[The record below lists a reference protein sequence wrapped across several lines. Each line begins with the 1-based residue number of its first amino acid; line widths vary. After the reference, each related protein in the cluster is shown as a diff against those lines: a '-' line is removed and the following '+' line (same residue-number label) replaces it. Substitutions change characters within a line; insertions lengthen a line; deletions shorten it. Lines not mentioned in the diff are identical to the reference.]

1 MSGATDTASR
11 DAGRLA
17 ELLGND
23 LLGRKEFRGETTLM
37 VSASRLHEAALFC
50 RDSLGYD
57 MLLDLCSVD
66 HHGSDP
72 RYEVIY
78 ELYSLASATHLR
90 LKCTTGEEEAEVDS
104 VTDIWPTA
112 NWHEREVWD
121 MMGIRF
127 RNHPDLRRILMWEG
141 YPYHPL
147 RKEFP
152 LEGIPT
158 DVPDVAF
165 TEAAPL
171 AGGPFVTIP
180 TEGNTE
186 VREPRARHAGDL
198 PTTAT
203 FIVEP

>member
-1 MSGATDTASR
+1 MSAAADATRIEEAFGDDVFDR
-11 DAGRLA
+11 
-17 ELLGND
+17 E
-23 LLGRKEFRGETTLM
+23 EFRGETTL
-37 VSASRLHEAALFC
+37 SLHATRLREIALYC
-50 RDSLGYD
+50 RDTLGYD
-57 MLLDLCSVD
+57 LLLDICSVD
-66 HHGSDP
+66 HYGSHP
-72 RYEVIY
+72 RFEVVY
-78 ELYSLASATHLR
+78 ELYSLAKRIHLR
-90 LKCTTGEEEAEVDS
+90 LKTATSEEEAEVDT
-104 VTDIWPTA
+104 VCDIWPTA

-121 MMGIRF
+121 LMGIKF

-152 LEGIPT
+152 LEGIPS

-165 TEAAPL
+165 TEVAPL

-186 VREPRARHAGDL
+186 VREPRARHAGEI

-203 FIVEP
+203 FIAEP

>member
-1 MSGATDTASR
+1 MSAAADASKIEGAFSPDVF
-11 DAGRLA
+11 DK
-17 ELLGND
+17 
-23 LLGRKEFRGETTLM
+23 KEFRGETTLS
-37 VSASRLHEAALFC
+37 VHATRLHEIACYC
-50 RDSLGYD
+50 RDTLGYD
-57 MLLDLCSVD
+57 LLLDICSVD
-66 HHGSDP
+66 HYGSHP
-72 RYEVIY
+72 RFEVVY
-78 ELYSLASATHLR
+78 ELYSIANKTHLR
-90 LKCTTGEEEAEVDS
+90 LKCTTSEEEAEVETVS
-104 VTDIWPTA
+104 DIWPTA

-121 MMGIRF
+121 LMGIKF

-165 TEAAPL
+165 TEVAPL

-186 VREPRARHAGDL
+186 VREPRARHAGEI
-198 PTTAT
+198 PTAAT
-203 FIVEP
+203 FIAEP

>member
-1 MSGATDTASR
+1 MRAADDATKIEAVFSPDI
-11 DAGRLA
+11 L
-17 ELLGND
+17 EK
-23 LLGRKEFRGETTLM
+23 KEFRGETTL
-37 VSASRLHEAALFC
+37 SLHATRLHEVALFC
-50 RDSLGYD
+50 RDALGYD
-57 MLLDLCSVD
+57 MLLDICSVD
-66 HHGSDP
+66 HYGSHP
-72 RYEVIY
+72 RFEVIY
-78 ELYSLASATHLR
+78 ELYSIAGKSHLR
-90 LKCTTGEEEAEVDS
+90 LKCTTSEDEAEVDT
-104 VTDIWPTA
+104 VCDIWPTA

-121 MMGIRF
+121 MMGIKF

-165 TEAAPL
+165 TEVAPL

-186 VREPRARHAGDL
+186 VREPRARHAGEI

-203 FIVEP
+203 FIAEP

>member
-1 MSGATDTASR
+1 MRAADDATKIEAVFSPDI
-11 DAGRLA
+11 L
-17 ELLGND
+17 EK
-23 LLGRKEFRGETTLM
+23 KEFRGETTL
-37 VSASRLHEAALFC
+37 SLHATRLHEVALFC
-50 RDSLGYD
+50 RDALGYD
-57 MLLDLCSVD
+57 MLLDICSVD
-66 HHGSDP
+66 HYGSHP
-72 RYEVIY
+72 RFEVIY
-78 ELYSLASATHLR
+78 ELYSIAGKSHLR
-90 LKCTTGEEEAEVDS
+90 LKCTTSEDEAEID
-104 VTDIWPTA
+104 TICDIWPTA

-121 MMGIRF
+121 LMGIKF

-165 TEAAPL
+165 TEVAPL

-186 VREPRARHAGDL
+186 VREPRARHAGEI

-203 FIVEP
+203 FIAEP

>member
-1 MSGATDTASR
+1 MSASD
-11 DAGRLA
+11 DALKIEQSFA
-17 ELLGND
+17 PD
-23 LLGRKEFRGETTLM
+23 AFDRKEFRGETTL
-37 VSASRLHEAALFC
+37 SLHATRLHDAALFC

-57 MLLDLCSVD
+57 MLLDICSVD
-66 HHGSDP
+66 HFGTHP
-72 RYEVIY
+72 RFEVVY
-78 ELYSLASATHLR
+78 ELYSLKSKSHLR
-90 LKCTTGEEEAEVDS
+90 LKCTTGEDEAEVDS
-104 VTDIWPTA
+104 VCDIWPTA

-165 TEAAPL
+165 TEVAPL

-186 VREPRARHAGDL
+186 VREPRARHAGEL

-203 FIVEP
+203 FIAEP

>member
-1 MSGATDTASR
+1 MRAADDATKIEAVFSPDI
-11 DAGRLA
+11 L
-17 ELLGND
+17 E
-23 LLGRKEFRGETTLM
+23 KKVFRGETTL
-37 VSASRLHEAALFC
+37 SLHATRLHEVALFC
-50 RDSLGYD
+50 RDALGYD
-57 MLLDLCSVD
+57 MLLDICSVD
-66 HHGSDP
+66 HYGSHP
-72 RYEVIY
+72 RFEVIY
-78 ELYSLASATHLR
+78 ELYSIAGKSHLR
-90 LKCTTGEEEAEVDS
+90 LKCTTSEDEAEVDT
-104 VTDIWPTA
+104 VCDIWPTA

-121 MMGIRF
+121 MMGIKF

-165 TEAAPL
+165 TEVAPL

-186 VREPRARHAGDL
+186 VREPRARHAGEI

-203 FIVEP
+203 FIAEP

>member
-1 MSGATDTASR
+1 MSAAADASKIEGAFSPDVF
-11 DAGRLA
+11 DK
-17 ELLGND
+17 
-23 LLGRKEFRGETTLM
+23 KEFRGETTLS
-37 VSASRLHEAALFC
+37 VHATRLHEIAFYC
-50 RDSLGYD
+50 RDTLGYD
-57 MLLDLCSVD
+57 LLLDICSVD
-66 HHGSDP
+66 HYGSHP
-72 RYEVIY
+72 RFEVVY
-78 ELYSLASATHLR
+78 ELYSIANKTHLR
-90 LKCTTGEEEAEVDS
+90 LKCTTSEEEAEVETVS
-104 VTDIWPTA
+104 DIWPTA

-121 MMGIRF
+121 LMGIKF

-165 TEAAPL
+165 TEVAPL

-186 VREPRARHAGDL
+186 VREPRARHAGEL

-203 FIVEP
+203 FIAEP

>member
-1 MSGATDTASR
+1 MSAATDASKIEGAFGA
-11 DAGRLA
+11 DVF
-17 ELLGND
+17 D
-23 LLGRKEFRGETTLM
+23 KKEFRGETTLS
-37 VSASRLHEAALFC
+37 VHSTRLHEVALFC
-50 RDSLGYD
+50 RDTLGYD
-57 MLLDLCSVD
+57 MLLDICSVD
-66 HHGSDP
+66 HYGSHP
-72 RYEVIY
+72 RYEMVY
-78 ELYSLASATHLR
+78 ELYSIAEKTHLR
-90 LKCTTGEEEAEVDS
+90 LKCTTSEEEAEVESLVD
-104 VTDIWPTA
+104 VWPTA

-152 LEGIPT
+152 LAGFPS

-180 TEGNTE
+180 TDGNTE
-186 VREPRARHAGDL
+186 VREPRAREAGEL

-203 FIVEP
+203 FIAEP

>member
-1 MSGATDTASR
+1 MSAAAHASR
-11 DAGRLA
+11 ITSEFGGDI
-17 ELLGND
+17 LGTT
-23 LLGRKEFRGETTLM
+23 EFRGETT
-37 VSASRLHEAALFC
+37 VTVASSRIHDVALFC

-66 HHGSDP
+66 LNGNDP
-72 RYEVIY
+72 RFEVVY
-78 ELYSLASATHLR
+78 ELASLSATTRLR
-90 LKCTTGEEEAEVDS
+90 LKAALSEDEPEIDS
-104 VTDIWPTA
+104 VTDVWATA

-152 LEGIPT
+152 LGGFPT

-165 TEAAPL
+165 TETAPL

-180 TEGNTE
+180 TDGNTE
-186 VREPRARHAGDL
+186 VREPRAREAGEI
-198 PTTAT
+198 PTKAT
-203 FIVEP
+203 FIAEP

>member
-1 MSGATDTASR
+1 MSASAHATRLSEQFGADI
-11 DAGRLA
+11 
-17 ELLGND
+17 LGA
-23 LLGRKEFRGETTLM
+23 KEFRGETTVL
-37 VSASRLHEAALFC
+37 VAAPRIRDVALFC
-50 RDSLGYD
+50 RDTLGYD

-66 HHGSDP
+66 LHGSDP
-72 RYEVIY
+72 RFEVVY
-78 ELYSLASATHLR
+78 ELTSLAASTRLR
-90 LKCTTGEEEAEVDS
+90 LKSSLSEDEAEIES
-104 VTDIWPTA
+104 VTDVWPTA

-152 LEGIPT
+152 LGGFPT

-165 TEAAPL
+165 TETAPL

-180 TEGNTE
+180 TDGNTE
-186 VREPRARHAGDL
+186 VREPRAREAGEI
-198 PTTAT
+198 PTKAT
-203 FIVEP
+203 FIAEP

>member
-1 MSGATDTASR
+1 MSSSAHAS
-11 DAGRLA
+11 RLA
-17 ELLGND
+17 EQFGADILGT
-23 LLGRKEFRGETTLM
+23 KEFRGETTVL
-37 VSASRLHEAALFC
+37 VAAPRIRDVALFC

-66 HHGSDP
+66 LHGNDP
-72 RYEVIY
+72 RFEVVY
-78 ELYSLASATHLR
+78 ELTSLAASTRLR
-90 LKCTTGEEEAEVDS
+90 LKSSLSEDEAEIDS
-104 VTDIWPTA
+104 VTDVWPTA

-152 LEGIPT
+152 LGGFPT

-165 TEAAPL
+165 TETAPL

-180 TEGNTE
+180 TDGNTE
-186 VREPRARHAGDL
+186 VREPRAREAGEI
-198 PTTAT
+198 PTKAT
-203 FIVEP
+203 FIAEP

>member
-1 MSGATDTASR
+1 MSAATDATQIETVFAP
-11 DAGRLA
+11 DIFGK
-17 ELLGND
+17 
-23 LLGRKEFRGETTLM
+23 KEFRGETTLSVHATRM
-37 VSASRLHEAALFC
+37 HEVALFC
-50 RDSLGYD
+50 RDTLGYD
-57 MLLDLCSVD
+57 MLLDICSVD
-66 HHGSDP
+66 HYGSHP
-72 RYEVIY
+72 RFEVVY
-78 ELYSLASATHLR
+78 ELYSIAHKSHLR
-90 LKCTTGEEEAEVDS
+90 LKCTTSEEEAEVES

-121 MMGIRF
+121 LMGIRF

-152 LEGIPT
+152 LEGIPS

-165 TEAAPL
+165 TEVAPL

-186 VREPRARHAGDL
+186 VREPRARHVGEI
-198 PTTAT
+198 PTTET
-203 FIVEP
+203 FIAEP

>member
-1 MSGATDTASR
+1 MRAADDATKIEAVFSPDI
-11 DAGRLA
+11 L
-17 ELLGND
+17 EK
-23 LLGRKEFRGETTLM
+23 KEFRGETTL
-37 VSASRLHEAALFC
+37 SLHATRLHEVALFC
-50 RDSLGYD
+50 RDALGYD
-57 MLLDLCSVD
+57 MLLDICSVD
-66 HHGSDP
+66 HYGSHP
-72 RYEVIY
+72 RFEVIY
-78 ELYSLASATHLR
+78 ELYSIAGKSHLR
-90 LKCTTGEEEAEVDS
+90 LKCTTSEDETEVDT
-104 VTDIWPTA
+104 VCDIWPTA

-121 MMGIRF
+121 MMGIKF

-165 TEAAPL
+165 TEVAPL

-186 VREPRARHAGDL
+186 VREPRARHAGEI

-203 FIVEP
+203 FIAEP

>member
-1 MSGATDTASR
+1 MSAGDDALKIEAAFGADVF
-11 DAGRLA
+11 D
-17 ELLGND
+17 
-23 LLGRKEFRGETTLM
+23 RKEFRGETTLS
-37 VSASRLHEAALFC
+37 VRASRLHDVALFC
-50 RDSLGYD
+50 RDSLGCD
-57 MLLDLCSVD
+57 LLLDICSVD
-66 HHGSDP
+66 HYGSHP
-72 RYEVIY
+72 RFEVVY
-78 ELYSLASATHLR
+78 GLYSLAAKTHLR
-90 LKCTTGEEEAEVDS
+90 LKSPLSEEEPAIDS
-104 VTDIWPTA
+104 VTDIWATA

-121 MMGIRF
+121 MMGIKF
-127 RNHPDLRRILMWEG
+127 LNHPDLRRILMWEG

-152 LEGIPT
+152 LEGIPS

-165 TEAAPL
+165 TEVAPL

-203 FIVEP
+203 FIAEP

>member
-1 MSGATDTASR
+1 MRAADDATKIEAVFSPDI
-11 DAGRLA
+11 L
-17 ELLGND
+17 EK
-23 LLGRKEFRGETTLM
+23 KEFRGETTL
-37 VSASRLHEAALFC
+37 SLHATRLHEVALFC
-50 RDSLGYD
+50 RDALGYD
-57 MLLDLCSVD
+57 MLLDICSVD
-66 HHGSDP
+66 HCGSHP
-72 RYEVIY
+72 RFEVIY
-78 ELYSLASATHLR
+78 ELYSIAGKSHLR
-90 LKCTTGEEEAEVDS
+90 LKCTSSEDEAEID
-104 VTDIWPTA
+104 TICDIWPTA

-121 MMGIRF
+121 MMGIKF

-165 TEAAPL
+165 TEVAPL

-186 VREPRARHAGDL
+186 VREPRARHAGEI
-198 PTTAT
+198 PATAT
-203 FIVEP
+203 FIAEP

>member
-1 MSGATDTASR
+1 MSAAADASKIEGAFSPDVF
-11 DAGRLA
+11 DK
-17 ELLGND
+17 
-23 LLGRKEFRGETTLM
+23 KEFRGETTL
-37 VSASRLHEAALFC
+37 SLHATRLHEVARYC
-50 RDSLGYD
+50 RDTLGYD
-57 MLLDLCSVD
+57 LLLDICSVD
-66 HHGSDP
+66 HYGSHP
-72 RYEVIY
+72 RFEVVY
-78 ELYSLASATHLR
+78 ELYSIANKTHLR
-90 LKCTTGEEEAEVDS
+90 LKCTTSEEEAEVETVS
-104 VTDIWPTA
+104 DIWPTA

-121 MMGIRF
+121 LMGIKF

-165 TEAAPL
+165 TEVAPL

-186 VREPRARHAGDL
+186 VREPRARHAGEL

-203 FIVEP
+203 FIAEP

>member
-1 MSGATDTASR
+1 MSAAADATRIEEAFGTDVF
-11 DAGRLA
+11 D
-17 ELLGND
+17 
-23 LLGRKEFRGETTLM
+23 RKEFRGETTL
-37 VSASRLHEAALFC
+37 SLHATRLREIALYC
-50 RDSLGYD
+50 RDTLGYD
-57 MLLDLCSVD
+57 LLLDICSVD
-66 HHGSDP
+66 HYGSHP
-72 RYEVIY
+72 RFEVVY
-78 ELYSLASATHLR
+78 ELYSLAKRIHLR
-90 LKCTTGEEEAEVDS
+90 LKTATSEEEAEVDT
-104 VTDIWPTA
+104 VCDIWPTA

-121 MMGIRF
+121 LMGIKF

-152 LEGIPT
+152 LEGIPS

-165 TEAAPL
+165 TEVAPL

-186 VREPRARHAGDL
+186 VREPRARHAGEI

-203 FIVEP
+203 FIAEP

>member
-1 MSGATDTASR
+1 MSAALHAEKIKEAFGAGILSV
-11 DAGRLA
+11 
-17 ELLGND
+17 N
-23 LLGRKEFRGETTLM
+23 EFRGETTLS
-37 VSASRLHEAALFC
+37 VEPSRLHEVALFC

-57 MLLDLCSVD
+57 LLLDVCSVD
-66 HHGSDP
+66 HLGTDP
-72 RYEVIY
+72 RFEVIHQ
-78 ELYSLASATHLR
+78 LYTLAGKFHLR
-90 LKCTTGEEEAEVDS
+90 LKTAVSEENPEIDS
-104 VTDIWPTA
+104 VTDVWPTA

-152 LEGIPT
+152 LGGIPT

-165 TEAAPL
+165 TEVAPL

-180 TEGNTE
+180 TDGNTE
-186 VREPRARHAGDL
+186 VREPRARHAGEI

-203 FIVEP
+203 FIAEP

>member
-1 MSGATDTASR
+1 MSAAADATKIEAVFGADVFR
-11 DAGRLA
+11 
-17 ELLGND
+17 
-23 LLGRKEFRGETTLM
+23 RKEFRGETTL
-37 VSASRLHEAALFC
+37 SLHATRLREIAHYC
-50 RDSLGYD
+50 RDTLGYD
-57 MLLDLCSVD
+57 LLLDICSVD
-66 HHGSDP
+66 HYGSHP
-72 RYEVIY
+72 RFEVVY
-78 ELYSLASATHLR
+78 ELYSVARKIYLR
-90 LKCTTGEEEAEVDS
+90 LKTTTSEDEAEVDT
-104 VTDIWPTA
+104 VCDIWPTA

-121 MMGIRF
+121 LMGIRF

-152 LEGIPT
+152 LEGLPS

-186 VREPRARHAGDL
+186 VREPRARHAGEL

-203 FIVEP
+203 FIAEP

>member
-1 MSGATDTASR
+1 MSAAADASKIEGAFSPDVF
-11 DAGRLA
+11 DK
-17 ELLGND
+17 
-23 LLGRKEFRGETTLM
+23 KEFRGETTLA
-37 VSASRLHEAALFC
+37 VHATRLHEIACYC
-50 RDSLGYD
+50 RDTLGYD
-57 MLLDLCSVD
+57 LLLDICSVD
-66 HHGSDP
+66 HYGSHP
-72 RYEVIY
+72 RFEVVY
-78 ELYSLASATHLR
+78 ELYSIANKTHLR
-90 LKCTTGEEEAEVDS
+90 LKCTTSEEEAEVETVS
-104 VTDIWPTA
+104 DIWPTA

-121 MMGIRF
+121 LMGIKF

-165 TEAAPL
+165 TEVAPL

-186 VREPRARHAGDL
+186 VREPRARHAGEL

-203 FIVEP
+203 FIAEP

>member
-1 MSGATDTASR
+1 MRAADDATKIEAVFSPDI
-11 DAGRLA
+11 L
-17 ELLGND
+17 EK
-23 LLGRKEFRGETTLM
+23 KEFRGETTL
-37 VSASRLHEAALFC
+37 SLHATRLHEVALFC
-50 RDSLGYD
+50 RDALGYD
-57 MLLDLCSVD
+57 MLLDICSVD
-66 HHGSDP
+66 HYGSHP
-72 RYEVIY
+72 RFEVIY
-78 ELYSLASATHLR
+78 ELYSIAGKSHLR
-90 LKCTTGEEEAEVDS
+90 LKCTTSEDEAEID
-104 VTDIWPTA
+104 TICDIWPTA

-121 MMGIRF
+121 MMGIKF

-165 TEAAPL
+165 TEVAPL

-186 VREPRARHAGDL
+186 VREPRARHAGEI

-203 FIVEP
+203 FIAEP

>member
-1 MSGATDTASR
+1 MSAS
-11 DAGRLA
+11 AHSSRLA
-17 ELLGND
+17 EQFGTDILGT
-23 LLGRKEFRGETTLM
+23 KEFRGETTVL
-37 VSASRLHEAALFC
+37 VAAPRIRDVALFC

-66 HHGSDP
+66 LHGNDP
-72 RYEVIY
+72 RFEVVY
-78 ELYSLASATHLR
+78 ELTSLAASTRLR
-90 LKCTTGEEEAEVDS
+90 LKSSLSEDEAEIDS
-104 VTDIWPTA
+104 VTDVWPTA

-152 LEGIPT
+152 LGGFPT

-165 TEAAPL
+165 TETAPL

-180 TEGNTE
+180 TDGNTE
-186 VREPRARHAGDL
+186 VREPRAREAGEI
-198 PTTAT
+198 PTKAT
-203 FIVEP
+203 FIAEP